1 MAFEITPDAGYE
13 FAGWYI
19 HPRQHPFFNEDGTM
33 VMPNDNITLTPLFT
47 KIIDKSIVY
56 SLDFTNV
63 SEGTIPVGWQATQ
76 GGDEVHEYPNS
87 YSSGAR
93 TFTGF
98 GGWQGRGFYWREVSA
113 KYGMQDDYALTL
125 PVGKYRLTYV
135 MAAWKESPMFN
146 VSIEDTA
153 GQIIAEE
160 RRLPSAPNAN
170 GNKSADLSA
179 AVERTLEFEI
189 TDETD
194 YVIAFTTEGF
204 SEHLL
209 LACELRNISDTA
221 IGDIF
226 TDNDDV
232 AEVYGMDGVK
242 RNTLKRGYNIMKM
255 KSGKTRKLYIQ

>member
-1 MAFEITPDAGYE
+1 M
-13 FAGWYI
+13 
-19 HPRQHPFFNEDGTM
+19 
-33 VMPNDNITLTPLFT
+33 
-47 KIIDKSIVY
+47 
-56 SLDFTNV
+56 
-63 SEGTIPVGWQATQ
+63 
-76 GGDEVHEYPNS
+76 HEYPNS

-98 GGWQGRGFYWREVSA
+98 GGWQRRGFYWREASA
-113 KYGMQDDYALTL
+113 KYGMQDDYSLTL

-135 MAAWKESPMFN
+135 MAAWKNEPSYN
-146 VSIEDTA
+146 VSIENMA

-160 RRLPSAPNAN
+160 RGLPSAPNAN

-209 LACELRNISDTA
+209 LECELRNISDTA
-221 IGDIF
+221 LGD
-226 TDNDDV
+226 TYADNDEV

-242 RNTLKRGYNIMKM
+242 RNTLKRGYNILKM
-255 KSGKTRKLYIQ
+255 KSGKTRKLFVQ

>member
-1 MAFEITPDAGYE
+1 
-13 FAGWYI
+13 
-19 HPRQHPFFNEDGTM
+19 
-33 VMPNDNITLTPLFT
+33 
-47 KIIDKSIVY
+47 
-56 SLDFTNV
+56 
-63 SEGTIPVGWQATQ
+63 
-76 GGDEVHEYPNS
+76 
-87 YSSGAR
+87 
-93 TFTGF
+93 
-98 GGWQGRGFYWREVSA
+98 
-113 KYGMQDDYALTL
+113 
-125 PVGKYRLTYV
+125 